1 MYSQKQNAFTL
12 IELLVVIAI
21 IAVLAAI
28 LFPVFAQAR
37 AKARQAT
44 CVSNER
50 QLATGILLYV
60 QDYDDTL
67 PPVAVLPPGDHEEG
81 EKEEE
86 KEDLW
91 ITLIY
96 PYTKS
101 NEIRRCPEDTQSKEN
116 SYGLNER
123 IFADFADAEEHETAT
138 MSLSA
143 LHHPAETVMLGDI
156 GVGDDFVTNTP
167 DAYKMVS
174 PTFPLNDEV
183 DSRPHARH
191 FHQVSLA
198 FMDGHVKPMTLD
210 QFYRNQTPPD
220 KWFAP

>member
-1 MYSQKQNAFTL
+1 MRSQKQNAFTL

-37 AKARQAT
+37 AKARQVT
-44 CVSNER
+44 CVRNEK

-67 PPVAVLPPGDHEEG
+67 PPVAILPSGDREDED
-81 EKEEE
+81 KEEE

-101 NEIRRCPEDTQSKEN
+101 NEIRHCPEDTRNTEN

-123 IFADFADAEEHETAT
+123 IFADFADADEHETAT
-138 MSLSA
+138 ISLSA
-143 LHHPAETVMLGDI
+143 LQHPAETVMLGDI
-156 GVGDDFVTNTP
+156 GVGDDFITNTP
-167 DAYKMVS
+167 KAYKMVS
-174 PTFPLNDEV
+174 PAFLLNDEV

-191 FHQVSLA
+191 FNQVDLA